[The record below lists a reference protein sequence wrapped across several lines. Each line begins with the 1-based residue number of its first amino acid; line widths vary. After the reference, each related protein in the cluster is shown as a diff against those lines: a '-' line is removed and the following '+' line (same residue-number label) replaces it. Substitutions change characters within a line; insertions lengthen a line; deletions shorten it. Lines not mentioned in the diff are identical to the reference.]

1 MRTLTQAQVQMHLN
15 QAINKVYQAP
25 MPELESSKLI
35 PRGTNG
41 VREGA
46 ESFSWQEVSEF
57 GIANFVDRYAKDI
70 PPVGITSTTKYAGI
84 GILAD
89 SYSFSYFD
97 LQNAQFEGTPLNA
110 RQGKAARNGILL
122 KQDIVALK
130 GDSVRG
136 FTGFVNNPNVTLVAI
151 PNGGWDTL
159 GTTAT
164 GDIIVDDV
172 QAIIDAIKTATNG
185 IEQPNR
191 IAIASKVYA
200 KLNNKR
206 MDSNG
211 DSPRVLQYLKDSF
224 PQIKEWLSIDALN
237 GAGVNGKDRVV
248 VYTYDEDAL
257 MNVVPM
263 ELTQLPEQ
271 WAGLAATVNCAATTA
286 GTIFFRPLSAAYADV
301 SST

>member
-1 MRTLTQAQVQMHLN
+1 MRTLTQAQVQVHLN
-15 QAINKVYQAP
+15 QALNKVYQAP
-25 MPELESSKLI
+25 RPVFESDKLI

-41 VREGA
+41 IREGA

-57 GIANFVDRYAKDI
+57 GMANFVDRYAKDL
-70 PPVGITSTTKYAGI
+70 PPVGITSTTKYAGVS
-84 GILAD
+84 ILGD
-89 SYSFSYFD
+89 SYSFSFFD
-97 LQNAQFEGTPLNA
+97 LQNAQFEGTPLNTRLA
-110 RQGKAARNGILL
+110 TAARNGHLR
-122 KQDIVALK
+122 KQDAVALK
-130 GDSVRG
+130 GDSARG

-164 GDIIVDDV
+164 GDTIVADV
-172 QAIIDAIKTATNG
+172 QAIIDAIKAATNNL
-185 IEQPNR
+185 ENPNR

-200 KLNNKR
+200 KLNNLR

-211 DSPRVLQYLKDSF
+211 DSPRVLQYLKDAF
-224 PQIKEWLSIDALN
+224 PQITEWLSVDALN

-248 VYTYDEDAL
+248 VYTFAEDAV

-263 ELTQLPEQ
+263 EFTQIPEQ
-271 WAGLAATVNCAATTA
+271 WAGLAATVNCVSTTA